1 MLLSQYYALQ
11 SQRLNATSYPAN
23 SEFHLIQPSI
33 HPTEFGGIGEYFAIY
48 RGEIESA
55 TYSADAMGYQT
66 QFILDSLG
74 QPKTGLDI
82 YKDSPAGIALVGSID
97 LGTYVDIIGV
107 PSGHGGNFSFCGKW
121 LCVLGAYES
130 GQSPPKILI
139 INCETMAV
147 NYYTYPAGTSHGN
160 VGNMSVYIGG
170 KPYAVFGR
178 LASQT
183 QYSGYDFVDL
193 ETGVFHAG
201 MAMTSSVS
209 VFYGEFMISRFAGG
223 ALTASKLKTNT
234 FWDGRN
240 NIPIVEADTV
250 VANITTNA
258 SNIYGGQLQAPL
270 DGGYTFSDSASS
282 KLFVLDPVAVTL
294 TYTDTVYNSQWD
306 SHWGHP
312 YYTGPNHPVLPN
324 HTIQNGG
331 DIYYGSKSGFGLFH
345 VYAPAPV
352 GNAQGGYDDGQ
363 PYFGKY
369 VATELMRTS
378 TPAVT
383 ANLTTIPVKY
393 HGLVSLH
400 RGLVKSDVNGKIIQ
414 FGVTDWQTPTS
425 WASAAAVQNY
435 AWYFD
440 AATPVGMTRNDTLFT
455 LNYHAAQNA
464 WVLKNRHA
472 VGIHAA
478 HASGIKTGTKLR
490 LYSLVETD
498 LDLNPAYFGIYDHRN
513 YGTWRQPY
521 DARASGQYE
530 PQHASSVVFSGQR
543 TASGRLNP
551 QAILNALAQDALY
564 YLESA
569 YGGLVPDSVTLQTFL
584 DNLNAS
590 TIVEDETTFFN
601 DWANR
606 ASKSYVDLT
615 FESRQSTD
623 FAGSVYVLMEV
634 YRGGVLAATATFNSG
649 VRCQYYNN
657 DGSWNNDLPALIIIG
672 SACSSQ
678 PLIIEA
684 LNAPLPFALRV

>member
-1 MLLSQYYALQ
+1 MQIYSHHLSLAQA
-11 SQRLNATSYPAN
+11 LNATNYPAN

-55 TYSADAMGYQT
+55 TYYADAMGYQT
-66 QFILDSLG
+66 QFTHDELG
-74 QPKTGLDI
+74 QLKTGLDI
-82 YKDSPAGIALVGSID
+82 YKDSPSGITLVGSID
-97 LGTYVDIIGV
+97 LGTYVSNID

-121 LCVLGAYES
+121 LCVAGAYEP
-130 GQSPPKILI
+130 GQTIARLLVVD
-139 INCETMAV
+139 CETMAV
-147 NYYTYPAGTSHGN
+147 NYYAMPGVIGYGL

-170 KPYAVFGR
+170 KPFAVMAKAGG
-178 LASQT
+178 ST
-183 QYSGYDFVDL
+183 QSYSCDFIEL

-201 MAMTSSVS
+201 MAMPVS
-209 VFYGEFMISRFAGG
+209 VFYGEFMISRFQGG
-223 ALTASKLKTNT
+223 ALMAAKLKTNT
-234 FWDGRN
+234 YWDGSN
-240 NIPIVEADTV
+240 NVPIVEADATATV
-250 VANITTNA
+250 SISTNA
-258 SNIYGGQLQAPL
+258 SNMYSGVLQAPL

-294 TYTDTVYNSQWD
+294 TYTDTVYNSHWD

-331 DIYYGSKSGFGLFH
+331 TGNYGAKSGFGLFP
-345 VYAPAPV
+345 VYAPAPIS
-352 GNAQGGYDDGQ
+352 NAQGGYDDGQ

-383 ANLTTIPVKY
+383 ANLTTIPVK
-393 HGLVSLH
+393 HSGLVSLH

-414 FGVTDWQTPTS
+414 FGITDWQTPTS

-440 AATPVGMTRNDTLFT
+440 AATPVGLARNDTLFT
-455 LNYHAAQNA
+455 LNYHAAQNV

-478 HASGIKTGTKLR
+478 HAGGIKTGTKLR

-498 LDLNPAYFGIYDHRN
+498 LDLNPAYFGIYDYR
-513 YGTWRQPY
+513 YSGTWRQPY
-521 DARASGQYE
+521 DVRASGQYE
-530 PQHASSVVFSGQR
+530 PQQSSSVVFSGQR
-543 TASGRLNP
+543 TTGGHLNP

-564 YLESA
+564 YLASA
-569 YGGLVPDSVTLQTFL
+569 SGGLVPDSVTLQTFL

-590 TIVEDETTFFN
+590 CIVEDETTFFN

-615 FESRQSTD
+615 FESRQST
-623 FAGSVYVLMEV
+623 GSVYVLMEV

-649 VRCQYYNN
+649 ASWQYYNN
-657 DGSWNNDLPALIIIG
+657 DGSWNTDMSALIIIG
-672 SACSSQ
+672 SACSST
-678 PLIIEA
+678 PLVIEA
-684 LNAPLPFALRV
+684 INAPLPFALRV